1 MMETDRFRGT
11 TVALVTPFKED
22 GEIDETSLSDLIDW
36 QIDEGIDVILVA
48 GTTGEASTLTV
59 AEHQHLIEHV
69 IHRVAGRCPV
79 VCGGGNNATRDAIA
93 MTRFIESVGG
103 DAVLS
108 VGPYYN
114 KPTQRGFFEHFK
126 AIAEATSLPIILYNV
141 PGRTGSNISAETTL
155 QLAQIPNIVAV
166 KEASGDLS
174 QIAHIL
180 ADRPEGFLVLSGDD
194 ALTLPMIS
202 LGADGV
208 ISVAANEAP
217 KQMSAMVAS
226 ALNGQWEEARALH
239 FRLLGLMEGNFL
251 ESNPIPAKASLA
263 MMGRIGENYRLPM
276 VRMSAGNREKLR
288 LILEETGLL

>member
-1 MMETDRFRGT
+1 
-11 TVALVTPFKED
+11 
-22 GEIDETSLSDLIDW
+22 
-36 QIDEGIDVILVA
+36 
-48 GTTGEASTLTV
+48 
-59 AEHQHLIEHV
+59 
-69 IHRVAGRCPV
+69 
-79 VCGGGNNATRDAIA
+79 
-93 MTRFIESVGG
+93 MTRFIESAGG

-114 KPTQRGFFEHFK
+114 KPTQNGFYEHFK

-141 PGRTGSNISAETTL
+141 PGRTGSNISANTTL
-155 QLAQIPNIVAV
+155 KLSRIPNIIAV
-166 KEASGDLS
+166 KEASADLS
-174 QIAHIL
+174 QIGHIL
-180 ADRPEGFLVLSGDD
+180 AARPDGFLVFSGDD

-217 KQMSAMVAS
+217 KQMSEMVDS
-226 ALNGQWEEARALH
+226 ALSGRWEEARALH
-239 FRLLGLMEGNFL
+239 FRLLGLMEANFL

-288 LILEETGLL
+288 VILEETGLL